1 MTVQKN
7 DQLTV
12 FVEDLTH
19 DGQGVAK
26 VDGYPLFIKGA
37 LPDEEVE
44 IHVVKTLKNYGFA
57 KLLEVTKPSPFRVAA
72 PCPVFDT
79 CGGCQLQH
87 LSYEGQLMVKEKQ
100 VRSAMERIGKIHAPV
115 LPVKGMDNP
124 WRYRNKSQIPF
135 GMENGRVVAGFYK
148 GGSHEIADTPTCLI
162 QSEEAD
168 RLMVAIKERALE
180 FGLTPYNEKTGQGQL
195 RHLVV
200 RKGYTSGE
208 TMVVLVTKSRKISQP
223 ERLIQLIR
231 EVEPT
236 TVSIVQNI
244 NPARTNVIFGQ
255 ETFVHWG
262 KSHIVDSIGDIQF
275 EISARSFYQINP
287 VQTKVLY
294 EQALAYANLTGNETV
309 MDAYCGIGTIS
320 LFLAQQA
327 KSVVGVEIVPPAVE
341 DARRNAVLNGFT
353 NAEFEIGAAED
364 VIPARYEAGQLPDV
378 VVVDPPRKGLDG
390 KLIDTLVTYKPRRI
404 VYVSCNPAT
413 LARDL
418 RLLEDGG
425 YKVQEVQ
432 PVDMFPHT
440 THCEAVAWLELA

>member
-1 MTVQKN
+1 MTVKKN
-7 DQLTV
+7 DRLTV

-26 VDGYPLFIKGA
+26 VDGYPIFIKGA
-37 LPDEEVE
+37 LPDEKVEV
-44 IHVVKTLKNYGFA
+44 HVVKALKKYGFA
-57 KLLEVTKPSPFRVAA
+57 KLIEIEQASPFRVAA
-72 PCPVFDT
+72 SCPVFDT

-100 VRSAMERIGKIHAPV
+100 VRSAMERIGKVHTTV
-115 LPVKGMDNP
+115 LPVMGMDNP

-135 GMENGRVVAGFYK
+135 GTEDGRVVAGFYK
-148 GGSHEIADTPTCLI
+148 SGSHDIADTPTCLI

-168 RLMVAIKERALE
+168 RLMLALKERALE
-180 FGLTPYNEKTGQGQL
+180 LGLEPYDEKTGRGQL

-200 RKGYTSGE
+200 RKGQTSGE
-208 TMVVLVTKSRKISQP
+208 TMVVLVTKSRKLTQP
-223 ERLIQLIR
+223 EKVIQFIR
-231 EVEPT
+231 QLEPS

-244 NPARTNVIFGQ
+244 NPTRTNVIFGE

-262 KSHIVDSIGDIQF
+262 KSHIVDSIGAIQF

-287 VQTKVLY
+287 IQTNVLY
-294 EQALAYANLTGNETV
+294 QKALEAAGLTGTETV
-309 MDAYCGIGTIS
+309 MDAFCGIGTIS

-327 KSVVGVEIVPPAVE
+327 KQVLGVEIVPQAVE
-341 DARRNAVLNGFT
+341 DARRNAELNGFT
-353 NAEFEIGAAED
+353 NAEFEVGAAED
-364 VIPARYEAGQLPDV
+364 VITKWYEDGKLPDV

-390 KLIDTLVTYKPRRI
+390 KLIDTLIEHKPRRI

-425 YKVQEVQ
+425 YTVHEVQ

-440 THCEAVAWLELA
+440 THVECVTYLTI

>member
-1 MTVQKN
+1 MTVTKN
-7 DQLTV
+7 DRLTV

-44 IHVVKTLKNYGFA
+44 VHVVKALKKYGFA
-57 KLLEVTKPSPFRVAA
+57 KLIEVLKPSPFRVAA
-72 PCPVFDT
+72 PCPVFET

-100 VRSAMERIGKIHAPV
+100 VRSAMERIGKLHTTV
-115 LPVKGMDNP
+115 LPVKGMENP
-124 WRYRNKSQIPF
+124 WRYRNKSQVPF
-135 GMENGRVVAGFYK
+135 GMEDGRVVAGFYK
-148 GGSHEIADTPTCLI
+148 SGSHEIADTPTCLI
-162 QSEEAD
+162 QSEAAD
-168 RLMVAIKERALE
+168 RLMVALKERALE
-180 FGLTPYNEKTGQGQL
+180 FGLQPYDEKTGQGQL

-200 RKGYTSGE
+200 RTGYVSGE

-223 ERLIQLIR
+223 EKLIQLIR
-231 EVEPT
+231 EIEPS

-244 NPARTNVIFGQ
+244 NPARTNVIFGEQ
-255 ETFVHWG
+255 NFVHWG
-262 KSHIVDSIGDIQF
+262 KSHIVDSIGSIQF

-287 VQTKVLY
+287 VQTQVLY
-294 EQALAYANLTGNETV
+294 QQALDYAELTGEETV

-320 LFLAQQA
+320 LFLAQRA
-327 KSVVGVEIVPPAVE
+327 KSVLGVEIVPPAVE
-341 DARRNAVLNGFT
+341 DARRNAILNGFD
-353 NAEFEIGAAED
+353 NATFEIGAAED
-364 VIPARYEAGQLPDV
+364 VIDVWYEAGQLPDV

-390 KLIDTLVTYKPRRI
+390 KLIDTLITHKPRRI

-425 YKVQEVQ
+425 YTVHEVQ

-440 THCEAVAWLELA
+440 THVECVTYLTI

>member
-1 MTVQKN
+1 MNIKKN
-7 DQLTV
+7 DRLTV
-12 FVEDLTH
+12 YIEDLTH

-44 IHVVKTLKNYGFA
+44 VHVVKALKKYGFA
-57 KLLEVTKPSPFRVAA
+57 RLIEIKKPSAFRVDA
-72 PCPVFDT
+72 PCPVFSI

-100 VRSAMERIGKIHAPV
+100 VRSAMERIGKVHTTV

-135 GMENGRVVAGFYK
+135 DTEDGRVVAGFYK
-148 GGSHEIADTPTCLI
+148 AGSHEIADTPTCLI
-162 QSEEAD
+162 QSEAAD
-168 RLMVAIKERALE
+168 RLMVALKERALE
-180 FGLTPYNEKTGQGQL
+180 FGLEPYNEKTGKGQL

-200 RKGYTSGE
+200 RKGHVSGE
-208 TMVVLVTKSRKISQP
+208 TMVVFVTKTRKISQP
-223 ERLIQLIR
+223 EKLIAFIR
-231 EVEPT
+231 EIEPS

-244 NPARTNVIFGQ
+244 NPMKTNVIFGEQ
-255 ETFVHWG
+255 TFVHWG
-262 KSHIVDSIGDIQF
+262 KSHIVDSIGDTNF

-287 VQTKVLY
+287 VQTEVLY
-294 EQALAYANLTGNETV
+294 QQALDYAELTGREHV
-309 MDAYCGIGTIS
+309 IDAYCGIGTIS
-320 LFLAQQA
+320 LFLAKKA
-327 KSVVGVEIVPPAVE
+327 KSVLGVEIVPPAVE
-341 DARRNAVLNGFT
+341 DARRNAILNGVDNT
-353 NAEFEIGAAED
+353 TFEVGAAED
-364 VIPARYEAGQLPDV
+364 VITAWYGDGKVPDV

-390 KLIDTLVTYKPRRI
+390 KLIDTLLTHKPRRI

-418 RLLEDGG
+418 RLFEDGG
-425 YKVQEVQ
+425 YKVHEVQ

-440 THCEAVAWLELA
+440 THVECVTYLTI

>member
-1 MTVQKN
+1 MTVKKN
-7 DQLTV
+7 DRLTV

-26 VDGYPLFIKGA
+26 VDGYPIFIKGA
-37 LPDEEVE
+37 LPDEKVEV
-44 IHVVKTLKNYGFA
+44 HVVKALKKYGFA
-57 KLLEVTKPSPFRVAA
+57 KLVEIVESSPFRVAA
-72 PCPVFDT
+72 PCPVFDS

-87 LSYEGQLMVKEKQ
+87 LSYEGQLMMKEKQ
-100 VRSAMERIGKIHAPV
+100 VRSAMERIGKVHTTV
-115 LPVKGMDNP
+115 LPVLGMDNP

-135 GMENGRVVAGFYK
+135 GVEEGRVVAGFYK
-148 GGSHEIADTPTCLI
+148 SGSHDIANTPTCLI

-168 RLMVAIKERALE
+168 RLMLALKEQAVE
-180 FGLTPYNEKTGQGQL
+180 FGLEPYDEKTGRGQL

-200 RKGYTSGE
+200 RKGRTSGE
-208 TMVVLVTKSRKISQP
+208 TMVVLVTKTKKISQP
-223 ERLIQLIR
+223 ERLIHFIL

-244 NPARTNVIFGQ
+244 NPTRTNVIFGE

-287 VQTKVLY
+287 LQTNVLY
-294 EQALAYANLTGNETV
+294 QKALEAAGLTGNETV

-327 KSVVGVEIVPPAVE
+327 KQVLGVEIVPQAVE
-341 DARRNAVLNGFT
+341 DARRNAELNGFT
-353 NAEFEIGAAED
+353 NAEFEVGAAED
-364 VIPARYEAGQLPDV
+364 VITQWYEDGKLPDV

-390 KLIDTLVTYKPRRI
+390 KLIDTLIEHKPRRI

-425 YKVQEVQ
+425 YKVHEVQ

-440 THCEAVAWLELA
+440 THVECVTYLTI

>member
-1 MTVQKN
+1 M
-7 DQLTV
+7 
-12 FVEDLTH
+12 
-19 DGQGVAK
+19 
-26 VDGYPLFIKGA
+26 
-37 LPDEEVE
+37 
-44 IHVVKTLKNYGFA
+44 
-57 KLLEVTKPSPFRVAA
+57 
-72 PCPVFDT
+72 
-79 CGGCQLQH
+79 
-87 LSYEGQLMVKEKQ
+87 MKEKQ
-100 VRSAMERIGKIHAPV
+100 VRSAMERIGKVHTTV
-115 LPVKGMDNP
+115 LPVLGMDNP

-135 GMENGRVVAGFYK
+135 GVEEGRVVAGFYK
-148 GGSHEIADTPTCLI
+148 SGSHDIANTPTCLI

-168 RLMVAIKERALE
+168 RLMLALKEKAVE
-180 FGLTPYNEKTGQGQL
+180 FGLEPYDEKTGRGQL

-200 RKGYTSGE
+200 RKGRTSGE
-208 TMVVLVTKSRKISQP
+208 TMVVLVTKMKKISQP
-223 ERLIQLIR
+223 ERLIHFIR

-244 NPARTNVIFGQ
+244 NPTRTNVIFGE

-287 VQTKVLY
+287 LQTNVLY
-294 EQALAYANLTGNETV
+294 QKALEAAGLTGNETV

-327 KSVVGVEIVPPAVE
+327 KQVLGVEIVPQAVE
-341 DARRNAVLNGFT
+341 DARRNAELNGFT
-353 NAEFEIGAAED
+353 NAEFEVGAAED
-364 VIPARYEAGQLPDV
+364 VITQWYEDGKLPDV

-390 KLIDTLVTYKPRRI
+390 KLIDTLIEHKPRRI

-425 YKVQEVQ
+425 YKVHEVQ

-440 THCEAVAWLELA
+440 THVECVTYLTI

>member
-1 MTVQKN
+1 MTVKKN
-7 DQLTV
+7 DRLTV

-26 VDGYPLFIKGA
+26 VDGYPIFIKGA
-37 LPDEEVE
+37 LPDEKVEV
-44 IHVVKTLKNYGFA
+44 HVVKALKKYGFA
-57 KLLEVTKPSPFRVAA
+57 KLIEIEQASPFRVAA

-100 VRSAMERIGKIHAPV
+100 VRSAMERIGKVHTTV
-115 LPVKGMDNP
+115 LPVMGMDNP

-135 GMENGRVVAGFYK
+135 GTEDGRVVAGFYK
-148 GGSHEIADTPTCLI
+148 SGSHDIADTPTCLI

-168 RLMVAIKERALE
+168 RLMLALKERALE
-180 FGLTPYNEKTGQGQL
+180 LGLEPYDEKTGRGQL

-200 RKGYTSGE
+200 RKGQTSGE
-208 TMVVLVTKSRKISQP
+208 TMVVLVTKSRKLTQP
-223 ERLIQLIR
+223 EKVIQFIR
-231 EVEPT
+231 QLEPS

-244 NPARTNVIFGQ
+244 NPTRTNVIFGE

-262 KSHIVDSIGDIQF
+262 KSHIVDSIGAIQF

-287 VQTKVLY
+287 IQTNVLY
-294 EQALAYANLTGNETV
+294 QKALEAAGLTGTETV
-309 MDAYCGIGTIS
+309 MDAFCGIGTIS

-327 KSVVGVEIVPPAVE
+327 KQVLGVEIVPQAVE
-341 DARRNAVLNGFT
+341 DARRNAELNGFT
-353 NAEFEIGAAED
+353 NAEFEVGAAED
-364 VIPARYEAGQLPDV
+364 VITKWYEDGKLPDV

-390 KLIDTLVTYKPRRI
+390 KLIDTLIEHKPRRI

-425 YKVQEVQ
+425 YTVHEVQ

-440 THCEAVAWLELA
+440 THVECVTYLTI

>member
-1 MTVQKN
+1 MTVKKN
-7 DQLTV
+7 DRLTV

-26 VDGYPLFIKGA
+26 VDGYPIFIKGA
-37 LPDEEVE
+37 LPDEKVEV
-44 IHVVKTLKNYGFA
+44 HVVKALKKYGFA
-57 KLLEVTKPSPFRVAA
+57 KLIEIEQASPFRVAA

-100 VRSAMERIGKIHAPV
+100 VRSAMERIGKVHTTV
-115 LPVKGMDNP
+115 LPVMGMDNP

-135 GMENGRVVAGFYK
+135 GTEDGRVVAGFYK
-148 GGSHEIADTPTCLI
+148 SGSHDIADTPTCLI

-168 RLMVAIKERALE
+168 RLMLALKERALE
-180 FGLTPYNEKTGQGQL
+180 LGLEPYDEKTGRGQL

-200 RKGYTSGE
+200 RKGQTSGE
-208 TMVVLVTKSRKISQP
+208 TMVVLVTKSRKLTQP
-223 ERLIQLIR
+223 EKVIQFIR
-231 EVEPT
+231 QLEPS

-244 NPARTNVIFGQ
+244 NPTRTNVIFGE

-262 KSHIVDSIGDIQF
+262 KSHIVDSIGAIQF

-287 VQTKVLY
+287 IQTNVLY
-294 EQALAYANLTGNETV
+294 QKALEAAGLTGTETV

-327 KSVVGVEIVPPAVE
+327 KQVLGVEIVPQAVE
-341 DARRNAVLNGFT
+341 DARRNAELNGFT
-353 NAEFEIGAAED
+353 NAEFEVGAAED
-364 VIPARYEAGQLPDV
+364 VITKWYEDGKLPDV

-390 KLIDTLVTYKPRRI
+390 KLIDTLIEHKPRRI

-425 YKVQEVQ
+425 YTVHEVQ

-440 THCEAVAWLELA
+440 THVECVTYLTI